1 MQVVVRFAGPMRTL
15 AGRQSQVV
23 TLPHGAVLRDLLHRL
38 RETLPAPFCLEVL
51 APLEEGRAPLALLLV
66 NGASLHSPSELARP
80 LADGDI
86 IAFVPPMA
94 GG

>member
-1 MQVVVRFAGPMRTL
+1 MQVTVRFAGPIRTL
-15 AGRQSQVV
+15 AGRQSEVV
-23 TLPHGAVLRDLLHRL
+23 TLPEGAVVRDLLQL
-38 RETLPAPFCLEVL
+38 LADTLPTPFRLEVL
-51 APLEEGRAPLALLLV
+51 TPLEEGRAPLALLLV
-66 NGASLHSPSELARP
+66 NGASLRNLHELNRP